1 MPESVDNQPFSGSA
15 QARPDNTEPMT
26 LSHARGPMLHPR
38 VAVLRRPS
46 GAVQLGWDPERAV
59 LLRPS
64 AVPVDTVLAFLRL
77 LDGLRSRPEILWEAA
92 QLGIEGAAA
101 SDLLHDIDAAGALVW
116 PQAHRTRVRD
126 VHVHGRG
133 PLADAVD
140 AGIRRLGITPTR
152 SREYRS
158 GGTNSLSRTDLVIL
172 TDALVPV
179 PELVSM
185 LLVRR
190 VPHLQVRIRDG
201 YGVIGPLVLPG
212 GTSCLR
218 CADLTRAELDAD
230 WPHLAAQLLGRSGYA
245 SPATVAATAALT
257 LREVESIIEGA
268 TDNPPQTL
276 DATLELNPDT
286 RRIGRRRWEP
296 HEACGCRLIADP
308 VLGPREVENTGAPS
322 PGGSDTAHSPGNDR

>member
-1 MPESVDNQPFSGSA
+1 
-15 QARPDNTEPMT
+15 
-26 LSHARGPMLHPR
+26 MLHPR

-59 LLRPS
+59 LLGPA

-77 LDGLRSRPEILWEAA
+77 LDGLRSRPEILWEASR
-92 QLGIEGAAA
+92 LGVDGDTA
-101 SDLLHDIDAAGALVW
+101 SALLNAIDAAGALVW
-116 PQAHRTRVRD
+116 PQAQRTRVRD

-133 PLADAVD
+133 PLAEAVS
-140 AGIRRLGITPTR
+140 AGVRHLGITPTR
-152 SREYRS
+152 SREYRC
-158 GGTNSLSRTDLVIL
+158 GGTNSMARTDLVIL

-190 VPHLQVRIRDG
+190 IPHLQVRIRDG
-201 YGVIGPLVLPG
+201 HGVIGPLVLPG

-245 SPATVAATAALT
+245 SPATVAATAALA
-257 LREVESIIEGA
+257 LREVESIMEGA
-268 TDNPPQTL
+268 TESPPQTL

-308 VLGPREVENTGAPS
+308 ALDTREVEGA
-322 PGGSDTAHSPGNDR
+322 GKCR